1 MDFHKLNIL
10 DNFIDTKTKNRKS
23 ESMWLEVRV
32 LMGGR

>member
-10 DNFIDTKTKNRKS
+10 DNFIHTKIKNRQS

-32 LMGGR
+32 LIGGR